1 MKHNKNIIS
10 KLEKLR
16 DSSIVPASL
25 FEKTEYFS
33 VILNKLLAR
42 KVIDK
47 IPTRK
52 GQWGYQLKKVQVLD
66 KILTEYYEKES
77 SIPERIDKVEATRI
91 TGNAHDAKESKY
103 PSIPLRV
110 TKKGI
115 TIKHGNKIIDA
126 YGICSTGMG
135 LYLPIN
141 DDLGQWEL
149 NGRICLVENQRFFW
163 EAEKVI
169 QADYYIYLQGN
180 FSNNVVKWLISPSV
194 KKNHLIYC
202 GDYDPTGIKLYLRI
216 KKHLPHCEY
225 YLPNNF
231 EDLLE
236 KFGNSKDLTKQ
247 QRDFAKMLTNND
259 PGVHRIRNAF
269 EKTGKTLQQEALLI
283 KLNNSKSRR
292 RM

>member
-1 MKHNKNIIS
+1 MKRNKNIIS

-16 DSSIVPASL
+16 DSSIVSASL
-25 FEKTEYFS
+25 FEKPEYFS
-33 VILNKLLAR
+33 TILNKLLAR

-66 KILTEYYEKES
+66 KILTEYYKKES
-77 SIPERIDKVEATRI
+77 SISERIDKVEATRL
-91 TGNAHDAKESKY
+91 TGNAHDAKESKF
-103 PSIPLRV
+103 PSFPVRV

-115 TIKHGNKIIDA
+115 TIRHEDKTIDA
-126 YGICSTGMG
+126 YGICSIGMG

-141 DDLGQWEL
+141 DDLGQWGL
-149 NGRICLVENQRFFW
+149 NGKICLVENQRFFW

-180 FSNNVVKWLISPSV
+180 FSNNIVKWLISPNI
-194 KKNHLIYC
+194 KKNPLIYC

-225 YLPNNF
+225 YIPNNF
-231 EDLLE
+231 ETLLN
-236 KFGNSKDLTKQ
+236 KYGNNKDLAKQ
-247 QRDFAKMLTNND
+247 QRDFAKLLTNND
-259 PGVHRIRNAF
+259 PKIRRIRNAF

-283 KLNNSKSRR
+283 KPNN
-292 RM
+292 